1 MKFSKLGFVF
11 RRVRS
16 NLWDLLW
23 SHVLTS
29 GTMAMTLFVFGSF
42 MLLQENLQF
51 MLKGWGDR
59 LQINA
64 YLEKNME
71 PGEVPRLIDQ
81 VQEIPGVERIRY
93 ISREQAWKEFRMTLG
108 PQSGVLEGLPRD
120 VLPASLEIVVKSEFR
135 DSPQVE
141 DLAKRIEKIR
151 GIGAVEYPQ
160 EWVDRLNLI
169 VLAVQWTKWVLG
181 GVLFVVT
188 FFIVGSTVRLAILA
202 RKDEIEIMQLVGAS
216 EELIQA
222 PFVLEGMIQGVT
234 GALVAVLCL
243 WSLYIFL
250 HQQVPAFFGGTGVS
264 MRIQFLDMQ
273 SIGLILL
280 LGCLLGAT
288 GSLFSLRRFVKT
300 WRS

>member
-1 MKFSKLGFVF
+1 LKFSKLGFVF

-222 PFVLEGMIQGVT
+222 PFVLEGMIQGAT

-243 WSLYIFL
+243 WSLYFFL
-250 HQQVPAFFGGTGVS
+250 HQQVPAFLGGTGVS
-264 MRIQFLDMQ
+264 MRIQFLGMQ